1 MPTSVPY
8 APAEDY
14 DPENPGSLF
23 HPSADIQNNVP
34 NPVAVMELY
43 KGASKNNAWRA
54 LGNIYGEIRF
64 LKDFTFR
71 ATGYMD
77 LSIRNNSTYTP
88 KYDVNNSTSHS
99 AHRTTMTSFS
109 RQNDETR
116 TFQADL
122 LLSYKKVLALEKEL
136 KERMRLAVGRQELL
150 DAIVSEIE
158 SQKQELGE
166 RYPNKLYYR
175 LMRIVEDGRT
185 QTGKML
191 SFENYFVEVHYDFMQ
206 RMQKLHPDLS
216 PSELKFS
223 CLVRANLTT
232 KEMASIL
239 GIDIRSVE
247 LKKYRLKRKL
257 GLDKDSRLTSFILNV
272 CM

>member
-1 MPTSVPY
+1 MPLHFTSLPAGEYVLEVKAYGGESLSIPFAVSVPFAARPYMVMLY
-8 APAEDY
+8 AIVLIIVTGAAV
-14 DPENPGSLF
+14 
-23 HPSADIQNNVP
+23 HVKASAD
-34 NPVAVMELY
+34 
-43 KGASKNNAWRA
+43 KRR
-54 LGNIYGEIRF
+54 EIDK
-64 LKDFTFR
+64 LKR
-71 ATGYMD
+71 LQYSQ
-77 LSIRNNSTYTP
+77 L
-88 KYDVNNSTSHS
+88 
-99 AHRTTMTSFS
+99 
-109 RQNDETR
+109 QE
-116 TFQADL
+116 
-122 LLSYKKVLALEKEL
+122 KVLALEKEL

-272 CM
+272 

>member
-1 MPTSVPY
+1 MPLHFTSLPAGEYVLEIKAYGGESLSIPFAVSVPFAARPYMVMMY
-8 APAEDY
+8 AIVLIIVTGAAV
-14 DPENPGSLF
+14 
-23 HPSADIQNNVP
+23 HVKTSAD
-34 NPVAVMELY
+34 
-43 KGASKNNAWRA
+43 KRR
-54 LGNIYGEIRF
+54 EIDK
-64 LKDFTFR
+64 LKR
-71 ATGYMD
+71 LQYSQ
-77 LSIRNNSTYTP
+77 L
-88 KYDVNNSTSHS
+88 
-99 AHRTTMTSFS
+99 
-109 RQNDETR
+109 QE
-116 TFQADL
+116 
-122 LLSYKKVLALEKEL
+122 KVLALEKEL

-175 LMRIVEDGRT
+175 LMRIVEDGRS

-257 GLDKDSRLTSFILNV
+257 GLDKDSRLISFILNV
-272 CM
+272 